1 MCSQQPPV
9 FYWMNKTLT
18 SDIFLAQHVV
28 RERQRQRQRDRE
40 RQRQR
45 ERQTQITLERVRK
58 DENKWYASSLRTI
71 SIHYALF
78 MKNNNPALLRELW
91 IKFRFFRFVLFFGVF
106 FLHKLK
112 ERWSL
117 ESDGI
122 RFSARV
128 LGLVIRCRNWSKIIQ
143 KLGFKSL
150 FKTIIIS
157 FVWKWSKGTVS
168 MILHFL
174 L

>member
-1 MCSQQPPV
+1 MS
-9 FYWMNKTLT
+9 WE
-18 SDIFLAQHVV
+18 
-28 RERQRQRQRDRE
+28 RETETETERD
-40 RQRQR
+40 RQR

-122 RFSARV
+122 GFSARV